1 MWNCGKGFYMK
12 KLGIDFDGVIC
23 KRSGI
28 PREKCFLD
36 CPPMENAVEAVKEL
50 SKKYELYV
58 LTNREDLDLVRE
70 WLKVKGFPKMLVTNS
85 KQLDT
90 QAYIDD
96 RALRFTNWLDTTKYF
111 S

>member
-1 MWNCGKGFYMK
+1 MK
-12 KLGIDFDGVIC
+12 KLGLDFDGVIC
-23 KRSGI
+23 KRDGI
-28 PREKCFLD
+28 PRQKCFLD
-36 CPPMENAVEAVKEL
+36 CPPMDNAVEAIKEL
-50 SKKYELYV
+50 GKKYELYV

-70 WLKVKGFPKMLVTNS
+70 WLKVNKFPKMLVTNS